1 MHCDWACDTVTSG
14 LLSFSDLATYADGK
28 KRLMEALTRGERGG
42 GPILFVIDNLEFG
55 GGERGFLQ
63 IIQTLV
69 REGWQVSVASHP
81 GGVFEDEVRESGAA
95 FLPLNM
101 ESRLGLRT
109 IFHLRRI
116 IRRGGFCIVHS
127 QGTRADFFSRVSSLG
142 VGRARNVCTVQ
153 MPIEGFDVAQSRKAL
168 YQSLDR
174 LSACQVD
181 RFIVVSEALKKQLIE
196 GRGIDPGK
204 VRLIYNGVETE
215 SCALVEYGACSGS
228 GFLRD
233 ERLIGAVGRLVW
245 QKGFEYLIRA
255 MPHVLHRVAEAR
267 LVIAGEGPLRG
278 ELQELAQECGL
289 EGKVVFQGFRRDI
302 REFLRAVELVVI
314 PSVREGFP
322 MITLE
327 AMAMAKPIVATAI
340 DGIIE
345 QIDHN
350 VDGLLVP
357 PADCEALGTAI
368 VTLLE
373 DHVTCERLGQ
383 AARQKTATRFDVRK
397 MVNEMKLVYAEL
409 LGQT

>member
-1 MHCDWACDTVTSG
+1 MTSN
-14 LLSFSDLATYADGK
+14 LPSFSDRATYADGK
-28 KRLMEALTRGERGG
+28 KGLMEALTRGKGGGG

-63 IIQTLV
+63 IVQALV

-81 GGVFEDEVRESGAA
+81 GGAFEDEVRESGAA

-109 IFHLRRI
+109 IFRLRRI
-116 IRRGGFCIVHS
+116 IGRGGFRIVHS
-127 QGTRADFFSRVSSLG
+127 QGARADFFSRVSSLG
-142 VGRARNVCTVQ
+142 VRGVRNVCTVQ
-153 MPIEGFDVAQSRKAL
+153 MPIEGFDVARARRAL

-181 RFIVVSEALKKQLIE
+181 RFIVVSGALKKKLIE

-215 SCALVEYGACSGS
+215 SRTSAEHGACSGS
-228 GFLRD
+228 GLLRE

-255 MPHVLHRVAEAR
+255 MPRVLHRVAEAR
-267 LVIAGEGPLRG
+267 LVIVGEGPLRR

-289 EGKVVFQGFRRDI
+289 EGKVIFQGFRRDV
-302 REFLRAVELVVI
+302 REFLRLVELVAI
-314 PSVREGFP
+314 PSLREGFP

-345 QIDHN
+345 QIDHE

-357 PADCEALGTAI
+357 PADSEALGAAI
-368 VTLLE
+368 VKLLE
-373 DHVTCERLGQ
+373 DRVTRERLGQ
-383 AARQKTATRFDVRK
+383 AARRKTMTTFDVCK
-397 MVNEMKLVYAEL
+397 MINGTKLVYAEL